1 MGHKP
6 AEAVTRNAV
15 VNMTCV
21 EEPALILIRHCQDM
35 KKQETRLRFITLLL
49 LLGCGSL
56 FLYISCAVLWFHREP
71 AGTEHTVSSCL
82 LFCFLL
88 RNASVS
94 LSVAKRCSTF
104 LEMMQNPTTQRR
116 KTHLCLLMHRSLCLT
131 DEWTI
136 NGLWSRPSRE
146 FTHTLSHYN
155 IGECWWGLAWIRFL
169 KTFLAKKCKP
179 WTSFW
184 PVTSLPAVRT
194 IHLK

>member
-116 KTHLCLLMHRSLCLT
+116 KLIFVCSCTKSANLGPHFDQLLVYLLLEQYISNSGAVT
-131 DEWTI
+131 PGVGEW
-136 NGLWSRPSRE
+136 
-146 FTHTLSHYN
+146 
-155 IGECWWGLAWIRFL
+155 GECFGSVGFPPLLIQ
-169 KTFLAKKCKP
+169 KTCMHCYEGVSRGQGRKM
-179 WTSFW
+179 S
-184 PVTSLPAVRT
+184 
-194 IHLK
+194 